1 MATDR
6 RGIRSVARGA
16 GYQDETFDTTM
27 TATRI
32 LCYAIERARAGI
44 AWRTPEMLLRSV
56 VIFIAFGM
64 LIDAN
69 IAEAQTGSAPSPT
82 PSQTVLVLSSERS
95 DLPSIPAFQR
105 GLREK
110 LSAPDGKIEFFVEYL
125 DFGRFPGQAQEAAF
139 ARYLRER
146 YSGRRIDVIVPFL
159 EAALEFLLAHREE
172 LLFTGI
178 PVVAAGTERRHAE
191 GAQLPP
197 GITTIPIIHDYDR
210 TLGLALALQPDAR
223 EVLVV
228 HGVADYDL
236 RRLEEARRSLERHAP
251 RLRYRM
257 VGGVPLPEIEN
268 AVRNL
273 PSQSF
278 VLFLSMVRDA
288 EGRSLVGQD
297 YAGRFAE
304 VSPVPI
310 YGTFGSHVA
319 RGTLGG
325 AITDA
330 AAIGQVT
337 SAVVSQVLSGNPPS
351 GMIAVEMPEPPL
363 QVNWRAIEKWR
374 IPPQRIPP
382 DAEIL
387 FRESR
392 LWDAYRNIVLAALAA
407 LLLQAA
413 LITALV
419 LQLRRRRR
427 AESAVKES
435 EERFRLAA
443 DAANLGMWGWN
454 PSHDRLWA
462 TENCRTL
469 HGLPQAGHITFR
481 AFTDVVHPEDKENV
495 RRTVQQALHDRVPFA
510 AEYRVMP
517 PAGDVRWIAT
527 RGRGSYRNGVEPT
540 GVLGVA
546 VDITE
551 RKQAEE
557 TLRLTVEALPMA
569 ILMVNQQGTIVLA
582 NEQAEKL
589 LGYAAAELPRQSVEV
604 LLPERFRSGDAAH
617 RAGFFLAPQVHAMA
631 ANRDLSVRRKDGTE
645 IPVEIALNPVRS
657 VEGLLTLAAIVDLSQ
672 RYELRRKQHELEHI
686 ARVSAMGEIAASLA
700 HELNQPLTAILSNTQ
715 AALRLL
721 DRRGVDQAEIREIL
735 QDVVA
740 DDKRAGEVIGTLRTL
755 LRRGKTEARR
765 MDLSNTVRDVL
776 MLLHSEL
783 VGHHVEVETVLAA
796 DSFVLADRTQTE
808 QVLLNLVMN
817 GMDAMR
823 QRPAGE
829 RRLRIEVARIGETA
843 AQIAVRD
850 SGMGISDDD
859 REKVF
864 DAFWTTKSMGMG
876 MGLAVCKSIVESYGG
891 RIWMERNNDRGV
903 TFFFTLPLA
912 INAQSAPEIQD
923 FTV

>member
-1 MATDR
+1 
-6 RGIRSVARGA
+6 
-16 GYQDETFDTTM
+16 M
-27 TATRI
+27 TANRTFR
-32 LCYAIERARAGI
+32 YAIETARGGI
-44 AWRTPEMLLRSV
+44 ARRIPAMLLRSAVTFV
-56 VIFIAFGM
+56 VVGALNG
-64 LIDAN
+64 AN
-69 IAEAQTGSAPSPT
+69 TTAAQSGGALSPAPSR
-82 PSQTVLVLSSERS
+82 TVLVLSSERG

-105 GLREK
+105 ALREK
-110 LSAPDGKIEFFVEYL
+110 LSEPPGKTEFFVEYL
-125 DFGRFPGQAQEAAF
+125 DFGRFPGPAQEAAF
-139 ARYLRER
+139 VRYLRER
-146 YSGRRIDVIVPFL
+146 YSGRRIDVVVPFP

-172 LLFTGI
+172 LFPGV
-178 PVVAAGTERRHAE
+178 PVVAAGTERSHVE
-191 GAQLPP
+191 HLKLPP
-197 GITTIPIIHDYDR
+197 GITTIPIAHDYDR

-228 HGVADYDL
+228 HGSAEYDL
-236 RRLEEARRSLERHAP
+236 RRREDARRSLERVAP

-257 VGGVPLPEIEN
+257 VGAVPLPEIEN

-297 YAGRFAE
+297 YAGRLAE

-310 YGTFGSHVA
+310 YGTFRSHVE

-325 AITDA
+325 AITDWTV
-330 AAIGQVT
+330 IGRAT
-337 SAVVSQVLSGNPPS
+337 SGVVSQVLSGAPPA
-351 GMIAVEMPEPPL
+351 GTIAVETPEPPL
-363 QVNWRAIEKWR
+363 QVNWRAIDKWR
-374 IPPQRIPP
+374 IPPHRIPP
-382 DAEIL
+382 EAEIL
-387 FRESR
+387 FREPA
-392 LWDAYRNIVLAALAA
+392 LWDAYRNPTLAILAA

-413 LITALV
+413 LITGLV

-443 DAANLGMWGWN
+443 DAAHLGMWGWS
-454 PSHDRLWA
+454 PSRDRLWA

-469 HGLPQAGHITFR
+469 HGLPQAGDITFR
-481 AFTDVVHPEDKENV
+481 TFTDVVHPEDREKLRGTV
-495 RRTVQQALHDRVPFA
+495 RDALRDRVAFA

-527 RGRGSYRNGVEPT
+527 RGRGSYGKGPEPT

-557 TLRLTVEALPMA
+557 TLRLTVEGLPTA
-569 ILMVNQQGTIVLA
+569 ILMMNPQGAIVLA

-589 LGYAAAELPRQSVEV
+589 LGYPAVELRGQSAEILV
-604 LLPERFRSGDAAH
+604 PERFRSGHSGHWA
-617 RAGFFLAPQVHAMA
+617 RFFLAPQVHGMA
-631 ANRDLSVRRKDGTE
+631 ANRDLSLRRKDGTE
-645 IPVEIALNPVRS
+645 VPVQIGLNPVRS

-672 RYELRRKQHELEHI
+672 RYELRRKQHELEHV

-700 HELNQPLTAILSNTQ
+700 HELNQPLTAILTNTQ
-715 AALRLL
+715 AALRLV
-721 DRRGVDQAEIREIL
+721 DRPDVDLAEIREIL
-735 QDVVA
+735 HDVVA
-740 DDKRAGEVIGTLRTL
+740 DDRRAGEVIGTLRTM
-755 LRRGKTEARR
+755 LRRGKTEPRT

-776 MLLHSEL
+776 MLLNSEL
-783 VGHHVEVETVLAA
+783 VGQHVEVETILAPG
-796 DSFVLADRTQTE
+796 SFVLADKTQTE

-817 GMDAMR
+817 GVDAMR
-823 QRPAGE
+823 PRPTAE
-829 RRLRIEVARIGETA
+829 RRLRIEVSRLSEPA

-864 DAFWTTKSMGMG
+864 DAFWTTKPTGMG
-876 MGLAVCKSIVESYGG
+876 MGLAVCKSIVDSYGG
-891 RIWMERNNDRGV
+891 RIWLERNSDRGV

-912 INAQSAPEIQD
+912 MDPQSATEIQD
-923 FTV
+923 LAV